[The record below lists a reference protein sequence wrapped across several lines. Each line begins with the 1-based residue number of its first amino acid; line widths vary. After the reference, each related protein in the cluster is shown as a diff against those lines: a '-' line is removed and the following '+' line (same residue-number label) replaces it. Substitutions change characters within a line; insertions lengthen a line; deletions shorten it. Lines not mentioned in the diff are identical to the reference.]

1 MSSVDAKE
9 RSGGAVGADGGTPGT
24 PGTADDVRLGA
35 LFDQASTS
43 LHQAVDALEP
53 ECLSGSDAKDLYG
66 SVVEVLRLATAA
78 KLALA
83 TRIESSGIWKES

>member
-9 RSGGAVGADGGTPGT
+9 RSGGTAAA
-24 PGTADDVRLGA
+24 ADDVRLGA
-35 LFDQASTS
+35 LFDQATTS
-43 LHQAVDALEP
+43 LHQAVDALQP